1 MNCRDIE
8 PLLSAERDGML
19 NQDQRASLDRHV
31 ANCPAC
37 AEMRINLSHAMDIF
51 KSDTAAIAVPDVEE
65 EWLKLR
71 SKLSTPSTKRATKR
85 PLAPI
90 IWFGAPLAAAA
101 AIAFAFFNSS
111 PTAKPLGASVATS
124 GEVAQAEY
132 VEAGNVDASTIVYVD
147 KDSGWLVV
155 WATDSDA
162 ETKK

>member
-1 MNCRDIE
+1 MNCHDIE
-8 PLLSAERDGML
+8 PMLSAERDGML

-31 ANCPAC
+31 ASCPSC
-37 AEMRINLSHAMDIF
+37 AEMRINLSQAMDLF
-51 KSDTAAIAVPDVEE
+51 KTDTAAIAVPDVEE

-101 AIAFAFFNSS
+101 AVAFAFFNSS